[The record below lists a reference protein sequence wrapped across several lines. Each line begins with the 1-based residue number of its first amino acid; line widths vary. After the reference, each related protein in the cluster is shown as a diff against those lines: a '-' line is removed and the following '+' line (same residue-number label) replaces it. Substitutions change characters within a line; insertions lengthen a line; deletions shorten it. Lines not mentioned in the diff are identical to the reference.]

1 MDDMSSCYN
10 EYQNTVFNWQVVSPN
25 VYTNPQLEFNRFA
38 SSFAT
43 LFEIVSLE
51 GWVDLLNNVMASTG
65 VGTPKE
71 TNATPFNGFFV
82 VLFNFISIVFILTL
96 FVSVIISNYSR
107 STGRA
112 YMMVSS

>member
-1 MDDMSSCYN
+1 MSSCYN

-65 VGTPKE
+65 VGTPKK
-71 TNATPFNGFFV
+71 PMQHHSMDFCGSFQFHQYCFH
-82 VLFNFISIVFILTL
+82 LDIVCIC
-96 FVSVIISNYSR
+96 YH
-107 STGRA
+107 
-112 YMMVSS
+112 